1 MTLVIHTE
9 MSQLLKAWPPCVYR
23 QNFRKLLN
31 RDIFFCRSCSILRY
45 SSKPKE
51 DQLVRLAEIPVNEIK
66 EPPIIFSRGEKKVI
80 SRDSKSSAATQ
91 LEILSAGLKRRQLQL
106 YVEKWFKD
114 HGFTSSSSSK
124 VEFKTFGEAATIQNG
139 NKRKRKKMDKKKK
152 HDQNIMV
159 ESSHKKDSVFQEDE
173 SKKAQTKKDTV
184 EVKHK
189 QDIKQQKSKDE
200 KKPKVADKATKID
213 SKAKSTVSL
222 DNNEDLLSY
231 MIGCIMGGMTH
242 HAHSVLMQCTVNP
255 VIEISNPQVFNC
267 VLLGWARKGNKKM
280 MNELLKQMKKL
291 KIGHSYDTFAAQL
304 LVIGS
309 QKTHKPEEIQ
319 EILQQMDKQN
329 LDMKCLIQESEYLTP
344 KDVPTLLKV
353 IQSVDPEYSHISNA
367 QHTTQLYSMPL
378 LQDFNEPLSEDVPNP
393 FFQVISPAKF
403 EENFQKQLTYEEAGS
418 VCMESTYYTKHTKKE
433 EKTLKTKE
441 ELKEQFR
448 KRMTS
453 ALKSS
458 LRKSHQNENSDVT
471 KLWPYLKALRTH
483 QYVDIMMKEIEILEE
498 KEYGLGFRKKE
509 IGRAVV
515 NEIQKK
521 YFKENGHLDLQKI
534 VYKEYVEMILNERN
548 IKGCHREIWQ
558 SICMKHAGTNTIFPD
573 FTFSDQILYSIGKYL
588 YNILKYNLDI
598 QINKKDGTVSNEP
611 VLNFSSRVRRNED
624 GFLTFVSINPRLKK
638 YKIHSQ
644 LISEQA
650 FYPMIVPPV
659 PWQSKQ
665 LGGFITYNSDLIRCL
680 DEKQMELKYLE
691 KYPEN
696 SLHPV
701 MDSLNILGTCGW
713 KINTKMLDVVLEL
726 FRENAGAFLDLPP
739 AKHTLQ
745 KPVFPLQETKELEK
759 QYAQEVEEL
768 KKRKADL
775 WTVFYNLK
783 KQRAETHSLWCHL
796 HRTLTIADSLRDEVI
811 WFPHSL
817 DFRGRCYPFMPHLN
831 YHGDDVRR
839 SLFQFANGKPLGEKG
854 LDWLKIHLINL
865 TGFAKRSSNKER
877 LHLANTLMS
886 DIMDSAD
893 NPLKGGKWWQTSD
906 EPFQTL
912 AACIEVTAAMRS
924 KDPAQFVSYFPTHQ
938 DGSCNGLQHYAALG
952 RDQAGAESVNLSP
965 FTHPQDV
972 YSDVVDLVEKIRQRD
987 AEEGLEIA
995 QKLDGLIKR
1004 KTIKQTVMT
1013 SVYGVTMYGA
1023 KLQIHKQIST
1033 LPQESLVSDL
1043 HLPAS
1048 VYLARCTFKALEEM
1062 FSSARSIQNWF
1073 TLIAQG
1079 LAKDCK
1085 MPTQWVMPMGIPVIQ
1100 PYMKEAS
1107 DKKLTTSYTIEELM
1121 KLKVDSRKQRNGF
1134 PPNYIHSID
1143 ASHMMLTSLE
1153 MNRAGLTFASV
1164 HDCYW
1169 THANDVDLMNKLC
1182 RKQFVALHSQP
1193 LLETLSSDFLNY
1205 INKYQREHPKLDK
1218 KHEASVQNLKELVSS
1233 VPEKGTFDLN
1243 KVLESEYFFS

>member
-1 MTLVIHTE
+1 
-9 MSQLLKAWPPCVYR
+9 
-23 QNFRKLLN
+23 
-31 RDIFFCRSCSILRY
+31 
-45 SSKPKE
+45 
-51 DQLVRLAEIPVNEIK
+51 
-66 EPPIIFSRGEKKVI
+66 
-80 SRDSKSSAATQ
+80 
-91 LEILSAGLKRRQLQL
+91 
-106 YVEKWFKD
+106 
-114 HGFTSSSSSK
+114 
-124 VEFKTFGEAATIQNG
+124 
-139 NKRKRKKMDKKKK
+139 
-152 HDQNIMV
+152 MV

-267 VLLGWARKGNKKM
+267 VLLGWARK
-280 MNELLKQMKKL
+280 
-291 KIGHSYDTFAAQL
+291 
-304 LVIGS
+304 
-309 QKTHKPEEIQ
+309 
-319 EILQQMDKQN
+319 
-329 LDMKCLIQESEYLTP
+329 
-344 KDVPTLLKV
+344 V

-378 LQDFNEPLSEDVPNP
+378 LQDFNEPLS
-393 FFQVISPAKF
+393 
-403 EENFQKQLTYEEAGS
+403 
-418 VCMESTYYTKHTKKE
+418 
-433 EKTLKTKE
+433 TKE

-458 LRKSHQNENSDVT
+458 LRKSHQNENS
-471 KLWPYLKALRTH
+471 
-483 QYVDIMMKEIEILEE
+483 
-498 KEYGLGFRKKE
+498 G
-509 IGRAVV
+509 
-515 NEIQKK
+515 
-521 YFKENGHLDLQKI
+521 
-534 VYKEYVEMILNERN
+534 
-548 IKGCHREIWQ
+548 
-558 SICMKHAGTNTIFPD
+558 
-573 FTFSDQILYSIGKYL
+573 
-588 YNILKYNLDI
+588 
-598 QINKKDGTVSNEP
+598 
-611 VLNFSSRVRRNED
+611 
-624 GFLTFVSINPRLKK
+624 
-638 YKIHSQ
+638 
-644 LISEQA
+644 
-650 FYPMIVPPV
+650 
-659 PWQSKQ
+659 
-665 LGGFITYNSDLIRCL
+665 DLIRCL

-924 KDPAQFVSYFPTHQ
+924 KDPTQFVSYFPTHQ

-1121 KLKVDSRKQRNGF
+1121 KLK
-1134 PPNYIHSID
+1134 
-1143 ASHMMLTSLE
+1143 
-1153 MNRAGLTFASV
+1153 
-1164 HDCYW
+1164 
-1169 THANDVDLMNKLC
+1169 
-1182 RKQFVALHSQP
+1182 
-1193 LLETLSSDFLNY
+1193 
-1205 INKYQREHPKLDK
+1205 EHPKLDK

-1233 VPEKGTFDLN
+1233 VPEKADLN
-1243 KVLESEYFFS
+1243 CLSLAGRINSWLSNDDCLKQELNGT